1 MRNITQISWD
11 KMSIAENI
19 ETIRKQVQDS
29 AIKAGRDPGD
39 IKIIAV
45 TKYTGVEQMNEAIRA
60 GVTDIAENRIQD
72 ALGKFPSIEG
82 VVTKHLIGTLQTNK
96 VKPAILEFDL
106 IHSVDR
112 VELVDALAKEA
123 LKLGRQVKCLVQLNI
138 SGEATKHGIG
148 PADLG
153 PILEKID
160 SLSNLTPMGL
170 MTMAPF
176 IDDPEQVRPIFRRL
190 KNLFTEYAGKRD
202 ESWRYLSMG
211 MSQDYQVAVEE
222 GSNMVRIGTA
232 IFKS

>member
-1 MRNITQISWD
+1 
-11 KMSIAENI
+11 MSIADNI
-19 ETIRKQVQDS
+19 EKIRKQVQNA
-29 AIKAGRDPGD
+29 AIRVGRDPGAVT
-39 IKIIAV
+39 IIAV
-45 TKYTGVEQMNEAIRA
+45 TKYTGVEQMNEAIQA

-72 ALGKFPSIEG
+72 ALGKFPFIQGS
-82 VVTKHLIGTLQTNK
+82 VTKHLIGTLQTNK

-112 VELVDALAKEA
+112 VELVEALAKEA
-123 LKLGRQVKCLVQLNI
+123 LKLERQVKCLVQLNI

-148 PADLG
+148 PGDLG
-153 PILEKID
+153 TILDKID
-160 SLSNLTPMGL
+160 SFSNLTAMGL

-176 IDDPEQVRPIFRRL
+176 VEEPEQVRPVFRCL

-202 ESWRYLSMG
+202 RNWRYLSMG

>member
-1 MRNITQISWD
+1 
-11 KMSIAENI
+11 MSITDNI
-19 ETIRKQVQDS
+19 EIIRKQVQN
-29 AIKAGRDPGD
+29 AAVRVGRDPEAV
-39 IKIIAV
+39 KIIAV

-72 ALGKFPSIEG
+72 ALGKFPFVEG
-82 VVTKHLIGTLQTNK
+82 AVTKHLIGTLQTNK

-112 VELVDALAKEA
+112 VELVEALAKEA
-123 LKLGRQVKCLVQLNI
+123 IKLGRQVKCLIQLNI

-148 PADLG
+148 PDDLRT
-153 PILEKID
+153 ILDKID

-176 IDDPEQVRPIFRRL
+176 VDDPEQVRPVFRCL
-190 KNLFTEYAGKRD
+190 KNLFAEYAGKRNED
-202 ESWRYLSMG
+202 WSYLSMG

-232 IFKS
+232 IFKN